1 MLSGSMQRVYKEVI
15 ELKSFYSLSMFIDK
29 ILFLVDERA
38 VFVVYFLLLETG
50 LHKLVQAGPE
60 LTL

>member
-29 ILFLVDERA
+29 ILFLVDEREQ
-38 VFVVYFLLLETG
+38 FLLFIFCFLRQGFTN
-50 LHKLVQAGPE
+50 
-60 LTL
+60 